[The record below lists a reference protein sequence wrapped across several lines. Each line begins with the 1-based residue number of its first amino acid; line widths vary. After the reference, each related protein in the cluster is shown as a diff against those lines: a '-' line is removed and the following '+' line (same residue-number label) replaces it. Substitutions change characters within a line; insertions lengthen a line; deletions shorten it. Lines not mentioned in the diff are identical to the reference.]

1 MRRARPGAL
10 VAGAALAL
18 ACVALGR
25 ALPALAADET
35 LRGLAGL
42 RRVAID
48 IAFSPAH
55 PGVPVEDLQHRL
67 DEILRSAAPAA
78 PAIDA
83 RAPDKLRLT
92 VAVKQYSTSE
102 LRGFYLPFSGT
113 YGIGTVRLAVER
125 PVLLQGMTAPPVRA
139 VVWQAER
146 PARAAWRA
154 SAVEILSLLEDLAEV
169 FLDDYRQAM
178 GQNAVPEPRGR

>member
-10 VAGAALAL
+10 LTGATLGLACAALA
-18 ACVALGR
+18 AAPAVAP
-25 ALPALAADET
+25 PARAADEA

-48 IAFSPAH
+48 IVFSPAH
-55 PGVPVEDLQHRL
+55 PGVPVEDLQNRL

-92 VAVKQYSTSE
+92 VAVKQHSTSE
-102 LRGFYLPFSGT
+102 LRGFYLPFSAS

-125 PVLLQGMTAPPVRA
+125 PVMLAGTAGPPVRG

-146 PARAAWRA
+146 PARAAWRS
-154 SAVEILSLLEDLAEV
+154 SATEIIGLLEDLAEV

-178 GQNAVPEPRGR
+178 APGR